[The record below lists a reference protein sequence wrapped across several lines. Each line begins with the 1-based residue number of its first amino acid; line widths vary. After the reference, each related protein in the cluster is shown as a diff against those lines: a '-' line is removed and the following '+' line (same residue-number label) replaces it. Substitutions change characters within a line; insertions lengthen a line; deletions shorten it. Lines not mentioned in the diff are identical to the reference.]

1 MSLQNAFTFISDI
14 DTDKELRKSCYTCHS
29 LEELLAMLKGINR
42 SFTPDEFADA
52 INMLLFKC
60 QTYEQADR
68 VKEVDAW
75 FHCFIR

>member
-1 MSLQNAFTFISDI
+1 MSLQNAITFISDV
-14 DTDKELRKSCYTCHS
+14 DTDNDLRKSFYVCHTQV
-29 LEELLAMLKGINR
+29 ELLEMLKSDNR

-68 VKEVDAW
+68 VKQVEAW
-75 FHCFIR
+75 FNCFIR

>member
-1 MSLQNAFTFISDI
+1 MSLQNAINFISNI
-14 DTDKELRKSCYTCHS
+14 DTDKDLRRSCYTCRS
-29 LEELLAMLKGINR
+29 RTELLEMLKNTNR
-42 SFTPDEFADA
+42 GFTPEEFANA

-68 VKEVDAW
+68 VKELDAW